1 MKVTA
6 TDIISSM
13 VRYNKNADCQ
23 NKRLPLFLNT
33 KIRKVDGHA
42 QCLNKKKALKKCIK
56 KMRRINDPESQLH
69 RTVLLNNKLQRIPTT
84 ELSCCCNRTKTFT
97 LSDQIN
103 DTSLDETMD
112 DIVEETII
120 DDIFAEMT
128 EIDLQ
133 PPLSP

>member
-6 TDIISSM
+6 TDITSSM
-13 VRYNKNADCQ
+13 VRYNRNVDCQ
-23 NKRLPLFLNT
+23 NKRLPLFLIAKN
-33 KIRKVDGHA
+33 RKGVCKA

-69 RTVLLNNKLQRIPTT
+69 RTVLLNNTLQRIPTT

>member
-1 MKVTA
+1 
-6 TDIISSM
+6 
-13 VRYNKNADCQ
+13 
-23 NKRLPLFLNT
+23 
-33 KIRKVDGHA
+33 
-42 QCLNKKKALKKCIK
+42 
-56 KMRRINDPESQLH
+56 MRRINDPESQLH
-69 RTVLLNNKLQRIPTT
+69 RTVLLNNTLQRIPTI

>member
-69 RTVLLNNKLQRIPTT
+69 RTVLLNNTLQRIPTI

>member
-33 KIRKVDGHA
+33 KIRKVDGNA

-69 RTVLLNNKLQRIPTT
+69 RTVLLNNTLQRIPTT

>member
-6 TDIISSM
+6 TDITSSM
-13 VRYNKNADCQ
+13 VRYNRNVDCQ
-23 NKRLPLFLNT
+23 NKRLPLFLIAKN
-33 KIRKVDGHA
+33 RKGVCKA

-69 RTVLLNNKLQRIPTT
+69 RAVLLNNTLQKIPTT
-84 ELSCCCNRTKTFT
+84 DLSYCCPGTKTLAF
-97 LSDQIN
+97 SDPIN
-103 DTSLDETMD
+103 EKGLDETMD